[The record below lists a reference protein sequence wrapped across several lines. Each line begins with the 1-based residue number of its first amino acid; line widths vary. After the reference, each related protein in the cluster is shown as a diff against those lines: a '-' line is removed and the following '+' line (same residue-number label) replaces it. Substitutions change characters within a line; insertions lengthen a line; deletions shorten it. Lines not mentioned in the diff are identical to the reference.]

1 MLLLTTTQCV
11 QGQTLSRCLGN
22 DFIAFFLFCPTS
34 LIQPQR
40 FRHFNFQMSQP

>member
-22 DFIAFFLFCPTS
+22 ALKIFDFSLYRLFNPHAVG
-34 LIQPQR
+34 I
-40 FRHFNFQMSQP
+40 